1 MNEQFLAVIE
11 TLDLKFQQLL
21 AMPPV
26 RYSSLPRKLPSRAI
40 YLFSESSLPL
50 YVGRTNHLRERLRG
64 HCIPGSTH
72 YSATFAF
79 RIAREATGMN
89 RATYAPAVSRPNL
102 VTNPVF
108 GHAFT
113 DAKLRVTE
121 MDIRFVEE
129 TDPVKQALLEIYA
142 ATVLSTPYNDFE
154 NH

>member
-1 MNEQFLAVIE
+1 MNKQFLAVIE
-11 TLDLKFQQLL
+11 SLEPKFQQLL

-26 RYSSLPRKLPSRAI
+26 RYSSLPKKLPSRAI
-40 YLFSESSLPL
+40 YLFSESSVHL
-50 YVGRTNHLRERLRG
+50 YVGRTNKLRERLRG

-89 RATYAPAVSRPNL
+89 RATYAPAGSRANL
-102 VTNPVF
+102 VTDHVF
-108 GHAFT
+108 GPAFT
-113 DAKLRVTE
+113 NAKRRVAE

-129 TDPVKQALLEIYA
+129 TDPVKQTLLEIYT
-142 ATVLSTPYNDFE
+142 ATALSTTYNDFE

>member
-11 TLDLKFQQLL
+11 SLELKFQQLL
-21 AMPPV
+21 AMSPI
-26 RYSSLPRKLPSRAI
+26 RYSSLPRQLPSRAI
-40 YLFSESSLPL
+40 YLFSEAGVYL
-50 YVGRTNHLRERLRG
+50 YVGRTNKLRERLRG

-79 RIAREATGMN
+79 RIARKATGMN
-89 RATYAPAVSRPNL
+89 RATYSPASSRAIL
-102 VTNPVF
+102 VNDPVF
-108 GHAFT
+108 GPAFT
-113 DAKLRVTE
+113 DAKRRVAE